1 MRHVIFG
8 IDSPCP
14 MKIENFKCFL
24 LLHTFKFRLLCGLV
38 VAIYLPDNSYQ
49 NASVGWFWIWV
60 VFYCSL
66 LFIFSALIG
75 SQQVWVSVLVV
86 SIGFCKRL
94 KYVSCAYLQQRGI
107 CAVCLFTKM
116 FFCNSLEYV
125 PGVYLPNCSTFLI
138 IDNPAVDKKTQKKCW
153 CLFRV
158 CNPAVNLVFL
168 LPNGTTCVFS
178 SLLCLVFHVQ
188 RQSCRHSETSLWLRT
203 CVFSFSSL
211 IVCIL

>member
-1 MRHVIFG
+1 MFVDFG
-8 IDSPCP
+8 
-14 MKIENFKCFL
+14 FGLFL
-24 LLHTFKFRLLCGLV
+24 LQF
-38 VAIYLPDNSYQ
+38 AIHPFSTNWQS
-49 NASVGWFWIWV
+49 AGVSECT
-60 VFYCSL
+60 CS
-66 LFIFSALIG
+66 
-75 SQQVWVSVLVV
+75 
-86 SIGFCKRL
+86 
-94 KYVSCAYLQQRGI
+94 KYRFLQTPEI
-107 CAVCLFTKM
+107 CVVCLFATAWNM
-116 FFCNSLEYV
+116 CRVPIYQNVFFNSLEYV

-138 IDNPAVDKKTQKKCW
+138 IDNPAADKKTQKKCW